1 MVELV
6 TKKLK
11 EKWLVADEAAVR
23 EKEERAAE
31 G

>member
-1 MVELV
+1 VVELV

-11 EKWLVADEAAVR
+11 ERRLAADKAAVR

>member
-1 MVELV
+1 MN
-6 TKKLK
+6 KLK
-11 EKWLVADEAAVR
+11 ERRLAADKAAVR